1 MNEHERSQLTPDGEA
16 RREAMLDELV
26 GAMQRIQ
33 HGRRV
38 RRRVGSTFIV
48 LGVSIVVAWTVGSQ
62 LTGLT
67 SEPRE
72 LVREDQPEPVRDSTP
87 ADRPSWRGVHRTGLI
102 RTVGDD
108 ELVALLA
115 QLDRP
120 AGIVRSEGEIW
131 LTNAVT
137 DAELGLTAPEPV
149 DPSTM

>member
-1 MNEHERSQLTPDGEA
+1 MSERERSQLTPAGEA

-26 GAMQRIQ
+26 GTMQRVH

-38 RRRVGSTFIV
+38 RRRVASALAVLTIV
-48 LGVSIVVAWTVGSQ
+48 AGIAWVIGSQ
-62 LTGLT
+62 LPVNDRGQTWIADNQQQPQLPDAPQTGRRIQML
-67 SEPRE
+67 
-72 LVREDQPEPVRDSTP
+72 
-87 ADRPSWRGVHRTGLI
+87 
-102 RTVGDD
+102 DD
-108 ELVALLA
+108 HELVALLA

-137 DAELGLTAPEPV
+137 DAELGLTPPEPP

>member
-1 MNEHERSQLTPDGEA
+1 MNEHERSQLTSHGEA
-16 RREAMLDELV
+16 RREAMLSELI
-26 GAMQRIQ
+26 GAMQRVH

-38 RRRVGSTFIV
+38 RRRVGSALAV
-48 LGVSIVVAWTVGSQ
+48 LAVFAGMVWVIGSQ
-62 LTGLT
+62 SLFGDRAR
-67 SEPRE
+67 PQI
-72 LVREDQPEPVRDSTP
+72 LVEGSQQPVPDAAPTER
-87 ADRPSWRGVHRTGLI
+87 LI
-102 RTVGDD
+102 QMVDDD

-137 DAELGLTAPEPV
+137 DAELGLAPPEQA

>member
-1 MNEHERSQLTPDGEA
+1 MNEYIRSQLTPEGVA

-26 GAMQRIQ
+26 GAMQRVH

-38 RRRVGSTFIV
+38 RRRAASALAVLTIFVGI
-48 LGVSIVVAWTVGSQ
+48 AWVVGSQ
-62 LTGLT
+62 LPARPEIVVHL
-67 SEPRE
+67 P
-72 LVREDQPEPVRDSTP
+72 QPQ
-87 ADRPSWRGVHRTGLI
+87 PSDAPPTQRLI
-102 RTVGDD
+102 QMVDDD

-120 AGIVRSEGEIW
+120 AGIVRSEGRIW

-137 DAELGLTAPEPV
+137 DAELGLTAPPPEPV